1 MKKKDIFSG
10 KKMGT
15 FFGRKK
21 VGKCVN
27 VFNAVKGLIFL
38 EIRSRSSPSA
48 DNIISD
54 SFV

>member
-1 MKKKDIFSG
+1 V
-10 KKMGT
+10 
-15 FFGRKK
+15 GRKWGHFLEEK
-21 VGKCVN
+21 KWGKCVN